1 MGGHVHVSLPRTKLG
16 MANGLMQGQ
25 WAMGEDKRFSKM
37 RIAWICHVILHW
49 CCGDCKLEDE

>member
-37 RIAWICHVILHW
+37 RIAWICHVSLHLV
-49 CCGDCKLEDE
+49 CG